1 MASVLRLYVSIMYI
15 LQSVITSGI
24 TQFVHIIAQI
34 GLLLF
39 GGTVMCS
46 FVYYALF
53 FENLFISY
61 EGKWNRE
68 KPVTS
73 YKQNI
78 NLFLYAEVI
87 AIHI

>member
-1 MASVLRLYVSIMYI
+1 MASVPYTYI

-39 GGTVMCS
+39 GGVMCS

-53 FENLFISY
+53 SETSSFHMREN
-61 EGKWNRE
+61 GKWNRGAHYNNS
-68 KPVTS
+68 V
-73 YKQNI
+73 
-78 NLFLYAEVI
+78 
-87 AIHI
+87 